1 MVGKSRTWKTPHN
14 PPCIHRGLNGISG
27 DRAAVRLVGKLVR
40 TCVILIGLLLVL
52 PAARAAGQ
60 STQPSANSDQ
70 ASESQSL
77 RITDSDVRAATVRS
91 SAASATAAGAS
102 DLSHIAIALVVVVG
116 LILLLRGLFR
126 HMTAMPGTG
135 RGSKLVTVLSRSV
148 VSPKQQVLVL
158 QVGKR
163 LLVVGDSG
171 GRMSALC
178 EISDPDEI
186 AAMVGQTRTSSASA
200 RATGTFGG
208 LFRRANEP
216 FVETDAVDLTQEEP
230 TSDIDPND
238 GVSAEEVGGLL
249 DKVRMLQQQFNEAK
263 QPQS

>member
-1 MVGKSRTWKTPHN
+1 
-14 PPCIHRGLNGISG
+14 
-27 DRAAVRLVGKLVR
+27 
-40 TCVILIGLLLVL
+40 
-52 PAARAAGQ
+52 
-60 STQPSANSDQ
+60 
-70 ASESQSL
+70 
-77 RITDSDVRAATVRS
+77 
-91 SAASATAAGAS
+91 
-102 DLSHIAIALVVVVG
+102 
-116 LILLLRGLFR
+116 
-126 HMTAMPGTG
+126 
-135 RGSKLVTVLSRSV
+135 V

-171 GRMSALC
+171 GHMSALC

-186 AAMVGQTRTSSASA
+186 AAMVGQTRTTSSVG
-200 RATGTFGG
+200 RTTGAFGG

-216 FVETDAVDLTQEEP
+216 FVETESMDFPQEESA
-230 TSDIDPND
+230 SDIDPND